1 MRKLSLYIFL
11 INSLLISSSF
21 AKSKLTSEEIEEKEA
36 EALDEKITADAI
48 SKGALRVGA
57 KGILIPD
64 ASSEH
69 PMIISNPKDQPLC
82 KPDEMLTPSR
92 EIKVMEG
99 YELLLL
105 ANNINNPRKLIIDKT
120 NHILVM
126 SPGQGLYSIRM
137 DKCGNSNVQMILSNE
152 KLDEPIGH
160 GVGLFDRHIFV
171 STSNSVYKFPYSD
184 GQHSPLENGV
194 KIMTNINPKDPNAA
208 PDVAIDPFGY
218 VFIPRSVNQVHEKL
232 DSSHAII
239 KKFNLRL
246 IPEKGFDYDQHGEV
260 QALGTNTH
268 GSMGFDTQAR
278 LWGING
284 VHSGEIKRADISSD
298 KGKYGQ
304 YC

>member
-11 INSLLISSSF
+11 INTLLISSTL
-21 AKSKLTSEEIEEKEA
+21 AKKSKLTQEEIEEQEA
-36 EALDEKITADAI
+36 VALDEKITADAI
-48 SKGALRVGA
+48 KRGALRVGD

-64 ASSEH
+64 ASAEH
-69 PMIISNPKDQPLC
+69 PMIISNPEDQPLC
-82 KPDEMLTPSR
+82 KPQNMLTPSR
-92 EIKVMEG
+92 EINVMEG
-99 YELLLL
+99 YELMLL
-105 ANNINNPRKLIIDKT
+105 ANNIDNPRKLIIDKT

-137 DKCGNSNVQMILSNE
+137 DECGNSNVQMILSND

-171 STSNSVYKFPYSD
+171 STSNTIYKFPYSD

-218 VFIPRSVNQVHEKL
+218 VFVPRSVREIHDKL

-246 IPEKGFDYDQHGEV
+246 IPEKGFDYELHGEV
-260 QALGTNTH
+260 HATGTNTH
-268 GSMGFDTQAR
+268 GTMGFDTQAR
-278 LWGING
+278 LWGLNG
-284 VHSGEIKRADISSD
+284 ITASGEIKRADISED
-298 KGKYGQ
+298 KGKEL
-304 YC
+304 